1 MKILLTNNTI
11 IELRN
16 CVIIS
21 NHPYYQRG
29 IPKDLQDRFEG
40 KKIIKIKLDPYSKQS
55 IASQVQS
62 YTHNH
67 TVLFKALR
75 DDPNMV
81 ASEQKIAALT
91 LLSSYKLKAGDG
103 KIIDLVASD
112 DPSVLDD
119 PVFIQSANFYADFQ
133 DKEEKG
139 TLTSVDHLA
148 HQMLRTPLPMVLSE
162 VLDVYF
168 KNHPKGHLEAYRS
181 KVKLVWDKLIE
192 LIQDI
197 PLVTLNRTLAKKYRD
212 LRLEQTKGKVNKTK
226 IKTTTVNREINQ
238 IKAVITTVIREEDLD
253 ITNPFESLT
262 IAGLGEDTDNREPFD
277 VSELTTLLNACKEN
291 FDQTR
296 KILTVQALTGAR
308 ISEIAGLRRKDF
320 VEGDIPYITIKPYVN
335 RSLKTK
341 ESKRSVPLVG
351 LALTAVQ
358 EQIKTLSKDDVFLFP
373 QYCKETGVNGNA
385 ISATANKYIKSL
397 GIDKTTHSLRHSMR
411 DLLRDAQ
418 VTADIAHEIGGWGHQ
433 VIGDRYGKG
442 FSLIVKQ
449 KALLEATK
457 PIQINSNP
465 IDARQPS
472 SDIKKALEAPL
483 DPLKT
488 KAIPRKSSGKRPSS
502 TIAEINRKLGR
513 KATAIDIAKFIKEE
527 KVNRHDS

>member
-29 IPKDLQDRFEG
+29 IPKDLQARFEG

-91 LLSSYKLKAGDG
+91 LLSSYRLKAGDG

-112 DPSVLDD
+112 DPSVLED
-119 PVFIQSANFYADFQ
+119 PVFIQSSNFYADFQ

-162 VLDVYF
+162 VLDIYF

-262 IAGLGEDTDNREPFD
+262 IAGLGEDADNREPFD

-296 KILTVQALTGAR
+296 KILTVQAFTGAR

-351 LALTAVQ
+351 LALIAVQ
-358 EQIKTLSKDDVFLFP
+358 EQIKTLSKDDIFLFP
-373 QYCKETGVNGNA
+373 QYCKVSGVNGNA

-418 VTADIAHEIGGWGHQ
+418 VTSDIAHEIGGWGHQ

-442 FSLIVKQ
+442 FSLAVKHN
-449 KALLEATK
+449 ALSEAIK
-457 PIQINSNP
+457 SIQINSKP
-465 IDARQPS
+465 IEIRQPS
-472 SDIKKALEAPL
+472 NDLTKASRAS
-483 DPLKT
+483 LKT
-488 KAIPRKSSGKRPSS
+488 PGRASKTKESASEKPSS
-502 TIAEINRKLGR
+502 TIAKINRKLGR
-513 KATAIDIAKFIKEE
+513 KATAIDIIEYIKTV
-527 KVNRHDS
+527 KK

>member
-67 TVLFKALR
+67 TVLFEALR

-91 LLSSYKLKAGDG
+91 LLSSYRLKAGDG
-103 KIIDLVASD
+103 KIIDLVASN

-133 DKEEKG
+133 AKEENG

-168 KNHPKGHLEAYRS
+168 KNHTKGHVEAYRA

-253 ITNPFESLT
+253 IANPFESLT
-262 IAGLGEDTDNREPFD
+262 ISGLGEDADNREPFD
-277 VSELTTLLNACKEN
+277 VSELTTLLNACKRN

-320 VEGDIPYITIKPYVN
+320 IEGDIPFITIKPYVN

-358 EQIKTLSKDDVFLFP
+358 EQIKSLSKEDVFLFP
-373 QYCKETGVNGNA
+373 QYCTVTGVNGNA

-418 VTADIAHEIGGWGHQ
+418 VTSDIAHEIGGWGHQ

-442 FSLIVKQ
+442 FSLTIKQ
-449 KALLEATK
+449 NALLEAIK
-457 PIQINSNP
+457 PIQIDSKE
-465 IDARQPS
+465 IEVRQPS
-472 SDIKKALEAPL
+472 SNRQTAQKAPKQAREASINKSNYSQNEGTTTISKHVIFGREIEVIATDLPAPKKP
-483 DPLKT
+483 T
-488 KAIPRKSSGKRPSS
+488 K
-502 TIAEINRKLGR
+502 
-513 KATAIDIAKFIKEE
+513 
-527 KVNRHDS
+527 

>member
-1 MKILLTNNTI
+1 
-11 IELRN
+11 
-16 CVIIS
+16 
-21 NHPYYQRG
+21 
-29 IPKDLQDRFEG
+29 
-40 KKIIKIKLDPYSKQS
+40 
-55 IASQVQS
+55 
-62 YTHNH
+62 
-67 TVLFKALR
+67 
-75 DDPNMV
+75 MV

-91 LLSSYKLKAGDG
+91 LLSSYRLKAGDG

-112 DPSVLDD
+112 DPSVLED

-162 VLDVYF
+162 VLDIYF

-253 ITNPFESLT
+253 IANPFESLT
-262 IAGLGEDTDNREPFD
+262 IAGLGEDADNREPFD

-320 VEGDIPYITIKPYVN
+320 IEGDIPYITIKPYVN

-358 EQIKTLSKDDVFLFP
+358 EQIKILSKDDIFLFP
-373 QYCKETGVNGNA
+373 QYCKVSGVNGNA

-418 VTADIAHEIGGWGHQ
+418 VTSDIAHEIGGWGHQ

-442 FSLIVKQ
+442 FSLAVKHN
-449 KALLEATK
+449 ALSEAIK
-457 PIQINSNP
+457 PIQINANP
-465 IDARQPS
+465 IEINQPPNDLIRAS
-472 SDIKKALEAPL
+472 RASLEASRRVS
-483 DPLKT
+483 
-488 KAIPRKSSGKRPSS
+488 KAKESASEKPRS
-502 TIAEINRKLGR
+502 TIAKINRKLGR
-513 KATAIDIAKFIKEE
+513 KATAIDIIEYIKTV
-527 KVNRHDS
+527 KK